1 LQDLTVARLIYE
13 RASAQGLG
21 SRIGWPW

>member
-1 LQDLTVARLIYE
+1 LTVARLIYD
-13 RASAQGLG
+13 RASAHGLG